1 MSNTNENEIFE
12 TLPVDLLER
21 PSGGVRINMNSL
33 SASERYIISHESGG
47 ETTAKNPHSSAFGL
61 GQLLIANRRH
71 YLGANANTTDPGL
84 QLKAFRG
91 YVRDR
96 YGTADRAA
104 AFWRSHH
111 WY

>member
-1 MSNTNENEIFE
+1 MSNETDFE
-12 TLPVDLLER
+12 TLAADQLETAN
-21 PSGGVRINMNSL
+21 GGVHINMGQL
-33 SASERYIISHESGG
+33 SSSERYIIQHESGG
-47 ETTAKNPHSSAFGL
+47 STTAKNPHSTAFGL

-91 YVRDR
+91 YVHDR
-96 YGTADRAA
+96 YGNADRAA
-104 AFWRSHH
+104 AFWRKHH

>member
-1 MSNTNENEIFE
+1 MSKTAFENLSSEQLDIAF
-12 TLPVDLLER
+12 
-21 PSGGVRINMNSL
+21 GGVRINMGQL
-33 SASERYIISHESGG
+33 SSSERYIIQHESGG
-47 ETTAKNPHSSAFGL
+47 ETTAKNPHSTAFGV

-71 YLGANANTTDPGL
+71 YLGSNANTTDPGL
-84 QLKAFRG
+84 QLQAFRG

-96 YGTADRAA
+96 YGNADRAA

>member
-1 MSNTNENEIFE
+1 MSKIETAFE
-12 TLPVDLLER
+12 CLSPEQLDTA
-21 PSGGVRINMNSL
+21 SGGVHINMSQL
-33 SASERYIISHESGG
+33 SSAERYIIQHESGG
-47 ETTAKNPHSSAFGL
+47 STTAKNPHSTAFGL

-71 YLGANANTTDPGL
+71 YLGGNANTTDPGL

-96 YGTADRAA
+96 YGNANRAE
-104 AFWRSHH
+104 AFWKSHH